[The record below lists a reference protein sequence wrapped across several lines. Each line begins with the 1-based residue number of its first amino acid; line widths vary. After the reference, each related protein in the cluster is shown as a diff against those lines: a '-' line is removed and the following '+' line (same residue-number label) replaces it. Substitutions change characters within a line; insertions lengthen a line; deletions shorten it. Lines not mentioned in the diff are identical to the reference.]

1 VSLCRLLSLLKHISL
16 ETYAWDGATTA
27 SMKIL
32 NSDLLGL
39 LCSDSVI
46 LRDEKSIGDRGRGL
60 GQALRNLVVEV
71 EEATGVADNE
81 DEPEV
86 LDEISKNSVPI
97 SSNRTVLLSRANQ
110 QEAVFE
116 SLQALLELMKVI
128 LKTMSNILSVVAS
141 LESVQVIRA
150 LQLRQ
155 ELQTLRFV
163 CLIADDLLEG
173 ASNID
178 VRPLTAVVKSLSL
191 PEFCGIDQVLQ
202 FYYSMIDNALAVLH
216 DHSF

>member
-1 VSLCRLLSLLKHISL
+1 VSLCRLLSLLKQISL
-16 ETYAWDGATTA
+16 ETYSWDGATTA

-39 LCSDSVI
+39 LCSDSVSQ
-46 LRDEKSIGDRGRGL
+46 RDAKSIGDRGRGV
-60 GQALRNLVVEV
+60 GQALKNLVVEIEDATEANI
-71 EEATGVADNE
+71 EE
-81 DEPEV
+81 EPEV
-86 LDEISKNSVPI
+86 LDEINKNSVPI

-128 LKTMSNILSVVAS
+128 LKTTSNILSVVAN
-141 LESVQVIRA
+141 LESLQVIRA

-163 CLIADDLLEG
+163 CLIADDLLEVT
-173 ASNID
+173 SNID
-178 VRPLTAVVKSLSL
+178 GRPLTAVVKSLTL